1 MQPSDAVD
9 CLQDVI
15 LDGLQPVTN
24 FYIENEGFGLT
35 LVSIMQL
42 IVDIQ
47 LVLMMVWWLVS
58 GNSLRYPIVLACIGL
73 SKILLNVP
81 SI

>member
-1 MQPSDAVD
+1 
-9 CLQDVI
+9 

-24 FYIENEGFGLT
+24 FYIANEGLGLT

-47 LVLMMVWWLVS
+47 LVLMLVYWFIW
-58 GNSLRYPIVLACIGL
+58 GDSLRYPLMLAIIGI
-73 SKILLNVP
+73 SKILLNVL
-81 SI
+81 